1 MPTGEEM
8 ANIQKGLAAS
18 QIVLFGPIVPLFLMQ
33 DRLRPGEGPPG
44 GWSSNRGDGGDHG
57 GDYRPP
63 EDDYE
68 VPDYEVPDW
77 GDYVPPEWPSRRL
90 QDVFDQQ
97 GGSDFIPFGDPSL
110 VTDIILASFIA
121 TFFYSVSVF
130 CDFSA
135 SMNLNM
141 ALASATLLFFAMV
154 DGFNAIRAQDRFGSH
169 YDDTK
174 KNVKDANARANALAA
189 LIFIQFVLSLA
200 QVWVA
205 STRLRLAKKA
215 DEPAKAETEGSFEG
229 EVASKEPSAEE
240 PAPNSESGCVAS

>member
-1 MPTGEEM
+1 M
-8 ANIQKGLAAS
+8 
-18 QIVLFGPIVPLFLMQ
+18 
-33 DRLRPGEGPPG
+33 
-44 GWSSNRGDGGDHG
+44 
-57 GDYRPP
+57 
-63 EDDYE
+63 
-68 VPDYEVPDW
+68 
-77 GDYVPPEWPSRRL
+77 
-90 QDVFDQQ
+90 
-97 GGSDFIPFGDPSL
+97 
-110 VTDIILASFIA
+110 

-154 DGFNAIRAQDRFGSH
+154 DGFNAIRAQDRFGSD
-169 YDDTK
+169 YSGTK

-189 LIFIQFVLSLA
+189 LIFIQFVISLA

-215 DEPAKAETEGSFEG
+215 DEPASKAETEGSFEG

-240 PAPNSESGCVAS
+240 PTSEKSSGCVAS

>member
-1 MPTGEEM
+1 M

-44 GWSSNRGDGGDHG
+44 GWGSNRGDGDHG

-90 QDVFDQQ
+90 QDFDN
-97 GGSDFIPFGDPSL
+97 SDFIPFGDPSL

-130 CDFSA
+130 CDFEKA
-135 SMNLNM
+135 TNLKL
-141 ALASATLLFFAMV
+141 ALLSATLLFFAMV
-154 DGFNAIRAQDRFGSH
+154 DGFNAIRAQDRFGSD
-169 YDDTK
+169 YSDTK
-174 KNVKDANARANALAA
+174 KNTKDANARANALAA
-189 LIFIQFVLSLA
+189 LIFIQFVISLA

-215 DEPAKAETEGSFEG
+215 DEPASKAETEGSFEG

-240 PAPNSESGCVAS
+240 PASEKSSGCVAS